1 MATWLDA
8 TAFLERGCGALHP
21 EELVHGEDFSL
32 YEAMLAIQIGD
43 TKMDIGLRREQGP
56 SLAEELASGHAPLA
70 LSLATLEQLGMQL
83 MQAEATWHLG
93 SMLPTTVFS
102 SLYMLDIPRLVSNP
116 VLHALCLSVQQS
128 CNLVHDL
135 LLNGHVCED
144 EDISIHTF
152 GMRILGAPGTT
163 ALPQACAALRS
174 AVEDLGSDAPGLAA
188 HLSFRLH
195 CLQGLERMLAAN
207 ADGIDAGV
215 AQLELALGCLE
226 AVSAAASSDAATD
239 TAADGS
245 CGPRSLGFV
254 PGINVRHMGLAPPR
268 ALAWVGARPAAAHW
282 RGVLRALCD
291 AARAVR
297 AVRTWPQ
304 LRAALVTLAARDS
317 HAIVRSTLYAMLT
330 KPMTAARQAAGSV
343 TTPAPGAL
351 PPWCPSW
358 AMAAATLGL
367 RRGNDPCGPV
377 AQFLEQAGVGLAGW
391 VHTACLNRC
400 RQRRRHRRQLADW
413 ANLLDHAA
421 LAQSSPGYAASR
433 RRDVRRGQPAL
444 SPVEWVESEAAGS
457 QLLHLQLGF
466 PLNLYAPAEFVT
478 LYWYCDYLLLARRG
492 RWGSAPEEAV
502 ADVDRAACQAM
513 VVLCQGVAAAAGA
526 CMRRPPSPFNTAE
539 DVFEQRFGC
548 MRSVA
553 RPEAL
558 TLGHYRASQ
567 AAVEAGAVS
576 AAALLL
582 GAATRFGALV
592 GAAAGLLAGTA
603 VDLAP
608 AQERH
613 LTGLRRIATQNG
625 LAAQLL
631 MKGTAG
637 EAAPTLVPTWDFS
650 VAREHS
656 TCMFFPILGLKRAE

>member
-304 LRAALVTLAARDS
+304 LRAQ
-317 HAIVRSTLYAMLT
+317 
-330 KPMTAARQAAGSV
+330 P
-343 TTPAPGAL
+343 
-351 PPWCPSW
+351 
-358 AMAAATLGL
+358 
-367 RRGNDPCGPV
+367 
-377 AQFLEQAGVGLAGW
+377 
-391 VHTACLNRC
+391 
-400 RQRRRHRRQLADW
+400 
-413 ANLLDHAA
+413 
-421 LAQSSPGYAASR
+421 AASR
-433 RRDVRRGQPAL
+433 CIVAPGPSRLPPAPDPTPGAGHACGQGQPRDRAL
-444 SPVEWVESEAAGS
+444 DAVRHADQAHDRGAAGRG
-457 QLLHLQLGF
+457 LRHYPG
-466 PLNLYAPAEFVT
+466 
-478 LYWYCDYLLLARRG
+478 ARR
-492 RWGSAPEEAV
+492 
-502 ADVDRAACQAM
+502 
-513 VVLCQGVAAAAGA
+513 
-526 CMRRPPSPFNTAE
+526 
-539 DVFEQRFGC
+539 
-548 MRSVA
+548 
-553 RPEAL
+553 
-558 TLGHYRASQ
+558 
-567 AAVEAGAVS
+567 
-576 AAALLL
+576 
-582 GAATRFGALV
+582 
-592 GAAAGLLAGTA
+592 
-603 VDLAP
+603 
-608 AQERH
+608 
-613 LTGLRRIATQNG
+613 
-625 LAAQLL
+625 
-631 MKGTAG
+631 
-637 EAAPTLVPTWDFS
+637 APTLVPLLGHGGRDPGPAPRQRPLRPRRPVPGAGGGGPGGVGAHRLPQPLPPAPAAPPPAGRLGQPPGPCGPGPIVPGVRRQPATGRAQGPAGAEPRR
-650 VAREHS
+650 VGGERGGGLAAAAPPARLPLEPVRPRRVRHAVLVLRLPAPGAARA
-656 TCMFFPILGLKRAE
+656 MGLGAGGGGGRRGSRRLPGHGGALPGRCRRRGGVHAPPSLALQHRRGRV